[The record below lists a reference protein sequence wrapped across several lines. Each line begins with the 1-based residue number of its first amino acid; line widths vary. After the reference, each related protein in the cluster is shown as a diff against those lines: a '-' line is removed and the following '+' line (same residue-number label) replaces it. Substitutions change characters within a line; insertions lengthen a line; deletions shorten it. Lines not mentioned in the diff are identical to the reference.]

1 MQKLFAGGVLGVALL
16 VSACGQTVGE
26 QALLGAGVG
35 AIGSAAVGGNAL
47 TGAVVGGAAN
57 TLFCQA
63 NPGRCR

>member
-1 MQKLFAGGVLGVALL
+1 MQKLVTGGILSATLL
-16 VSACGQTVGE
+16 LAACGQTVGE

-35 AIGSAAVGGNAL
+35 AVGSAAVGGNAL